1 VSWCSPMA
9 VNFIVTVDRIRK
21 SDPKENVLIASTFG
35 IVSIVTRR
43 NNVDEAAASWLIEKL
58 DQVELGNRDGR
69 ADGSNSNKI
78 ENEILAATSNSS
90 TNGNIE
96 MKDEAQVNFT
106 NETLSQDEV
115 HVENKNGA
123 KM

>member
-1 VSWCSPMA
+1 MSWCSPMA

-43 NNVDEAAASWLIEKL
+43 NNIDEAAASWLIEKL
-58 DQVELGNRDGR
+58 DQVELGNSDGR

-78 ENEILAATSNSS
+78 ENEILSAMHFYF
-90 TNGNIE
+90 E
-96 MKDEAQVNFT
+96 YKWQYRDERRSPSKF
-106 NETLSQDEV
+106 
-115 HVENKNGA
+115 HK
-123 KM
+123 